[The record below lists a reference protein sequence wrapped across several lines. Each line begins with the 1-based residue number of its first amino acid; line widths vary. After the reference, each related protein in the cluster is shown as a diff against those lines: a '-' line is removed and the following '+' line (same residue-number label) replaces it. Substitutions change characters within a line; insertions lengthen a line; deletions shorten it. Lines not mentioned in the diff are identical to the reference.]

1 MEFTFTEKL
10 KIGDERIRFYG
21 ELNTDVGF
29 SEKDRLVVTFKVILR
44 TVSNGFNFADIYIV
58 KVSIEHYISPRIETV
73 LFENN
78 AEDFVLFN
86 NLEFQPDGCL
96 LLSSVEVDFNHKSID
111 IT

>member
-10 KIGDERIRFYG
+10 KIG
-21 ELNTDVGF
+21 
-29 SEKDRLVVTFKVILR
+29 
-44 TVSNGFNFADIYIV
+44 
-58 KVSIEHYISPRIETV
+58 
-73 LFENN
+73 
-78 AEDFVLFN
+78 FVLFN